1 MAVTGNIHLRY
12 LANNQ
17 NWIQKIV
24 ERFMTSTFYFSIQS
38 LTGGKKIS
46 GRSRLTDKV
55 INTMQNY
62 YGMPIPQNSNDL
74 FAMR

>member
-1 MAVTGNIHLRY
+1 
-12 LANNQ
+12 
-17 NWIQKIV
+17 
-24 ERFMTSTFYFSIQS
+24 MTSTFYFSIQS

-46 GRSRLTDKV
+46 RRSKLTDKV

>member
-1 MAVTGNIHLRY
+1 
-12 LANNQ
+12 
-17 NWIQKIV
+17 
-24 ERFMTSTFYFSIQS
+24 MTSTFYFSIQS

-46 GRSRLTDKV
+46 RRNRLTDKV

-74 FAMR
+74 FARR